1 MKRASVDTIGIIHGK
16 LARVFIEALDTIDP
30 AERGAASLF
39 NVIRQFVKDNGVD
52 ALPVSGTPLGTLAHK
67 VAEFPFDPATDA
79 MTVN

>member
-16 LARVFIEALDTIDP
+16 LAKVFIEALDAIDP
-30 AERGAASLF
+30 AEKGAAAVL

-52 ALPVSGTPLGTLAHK
+52 ALPAPGSPLGNLADK
-67 VAEFPFDPATDA
+67 VAEFPFDPSAE

>member
-16 LARVFIEALDTIDP
+16 LAKVFIEALDVIDP
-30 AERGAASLF
+30 AEKGAAAVL

-52 ALPVSGTPLGTLAHK
+52 ALPAPGAPLGHLADK
-67 VAEFPFDPATDA
+67 VSQFPFDPSAE